1 VAVIQPQPLIPEAFL
16 VKCQDLPEVQDGR
29 MSSLL
34 LNHVE
39 VAHQFHSCAQRHGD
53 LVDVIRKAGAK
64 P

>member
-1 VAVIQPQPLIPEAFL
+1 
-16 VKCQDLPEVQDGR
+16 

-39 VAHQFHSCAQRHGD
+39 VAHQFHTCAQRHGD